1 MYNVFAESLAVES
14 QRKEFSLLMSSAVL
28 PRPAATAGL
37 ALVLAGL
44 HCLS

>member
-1 MYNVFAESLAVES
+1 MES

-28 PRPAATAGL
+28 PRPAVTAVL
-37 ALVLAGL
+37 ALALAAL